1 MRARRIILLSLMVAS
16 AALSGCSLPNEII
29 QRALEQASPGSNPAI
44 LATPTLTATPSTQQE
59 RVALDVDAPT
69 ATPLSNDELLALYD
83 AAEAMTIR
91 VYEQVSP
98 SVVFITSQVISMD
111 FFGRTYPSEGTG
123 SGFVID
129 KAGHIVTNHH
139 VIENAR
145 AVEVTLLDQTVV
157 QAEVIGSD
165 AATDLAV
172 LKVDVDPSQLYPVD
186 MSYAEA
192 LRVGQTAIAIGNPF
206 GLDWTL
212 TQGVV
217 SSLGRS
223 LDISSERTIYNVIQT
238 DAAINP
244 GNSGGPLL
252 NARGQLIGVNTAIK
266 QDAENIGFA
275 VPLDTVKRVVPQLIE
290 QGYFGHPWLGISGY
304 SLFAELSNRLDLPV
318 DEGILITSISSGG
331 PADLAGLRGAQR
343 EQVVGNYRLAVGGD
357 ILVAIDEFAIDG
369 SDTLREVLETQIE
382 VGQSVIVTFYRGDQ
396 MLTAD
401 LVIQAE
407 PN

>member
-1 MRARRIILLSLMVAS
+1 MHARRIAIRMLLLASLT
-16 AALSGCSLPNEII
+16 LSGCSLPNEII
-29 QRALEQASPGSNPAI
+29 QRALERASTSPSQA
-44 LATPTLTATPSTQQE
+44 LRATPTPTATAKPKPE
-59 RVALDVDAPT
+59 RVALGQDASTPV
-69 ATPLSNDELLALYD
+69 PLSDEALLALFD

-129 KAGHIVTNHH
+129 KEGHIVTNHH

-172 LKVDVDPSQLYPVD
+172 LKVAVDPSKLYPVD
-186 MSYAEA
+186 MSYSDD

-275 VPLDTVKRVVPQLIE
+275 VPLDTVRRVVPQLIE

-304 SLFAELSNRLDLPV
+304 SLFAELSSRLDLPV

-331 PADLAGLRGAQR
+331 PADRAGLRGAQR

-357 ILVAIDEFAIDG
+357 ILVAIDDYAID
-369 SDTLREVLETQIE
+369 SSATLREVLETQIE
-382 VGQSVIVTFYRGDQ
+382 VGQAVVVTYYRGEQ

>member
-1 MRARRIILLSLMVAS
+1 
-16 AALSGCSLPNEII
+16 
-29 QRALEQASPGSNPAI
+29 
-44 LATPTLTATPSTQQE
+44 
-59 RVALDVDAPT
+59 
-69 ATPLSNDELLALYD
+69 
-83 AAEAMTIR
+83 
-91 VYEQVSP
+91 
-98 SVVFITSQVISMD
+98 
-111 FFGRTYPSEGTG
+111 
-123 SGFVID
+123 
-129 KAGHIVTNHH
+129 
-139 VIENAR
+139 
-145 AVEVTLLDQTVV
+145 
-157 QAEVIGSD
+157 
-165 AATDLAV
+165 
-172 LKVDVDPSQLYPVD
+172 VDVDPSQLYPVD
-186 MSYAEA
+186 MSYAEE

-275 VPLDTVKRVVPQLIE
+275 VPLDTVKRVVPQLVE
-290 QGYFGHPWLGISGY
+290 KGYFGHPWLGISGY

-331 PADLAGLRGAQR
+331 PADSAGLRGAQR

-357 ILVAIDEFAIDG
+357 ILVAIDDYAIDG

-382 VGQSVIVTFYRGDQ
+382 VGQSVVVTYYRGDEMQ
-396 MLTAD
+396 TAD
-401 LVIQAE
+401 LIIQAE

>member
-1 MRARRIILLSLMVAS
+1 MRTLRTALAALIVSSLLLSAC
-16 AALSGCSLPNEII
+16 ALPNEII
-29 QRALEQASPGSNPAI
+29 QRALETTIADAGQ
-44 LATPTLTATPSTQQE
+44 
-59 RVALDVDAPT
+59 VAAPT
-69 ATPLSNDELLALYD
+69 APPTVPVTRAASELEQPTPIALSDDELLALYD
-83 AAEAMTIR
+83 AAEALTVR
-91 VYEQVSP
+91 VYELVSP

-129 KAGHIVTNHH
+129 KAGHIVTNNH

-145 AVEVTLLDQTVV
+145 TIEVTLLDQTVV
-157 QAEVIGSD
+157 QAEVIGTD
-165 AATDLAV
+165 PPNDLAV
-172 LKVDVDPSQLYPVD
+172 LRVDVEASKLHPVD
-186 MSYAEA
+186 MSFDDE

-212 TQGVV
+212 TQGVI

-223 LDISSERTIYNVIQT
+223 LDVSSERTIYNVIQT

-275 VPLDTVKRVVPQLIE
+275 VPLETVKRVVPELIDK
-290 QGYFGHPWLGISGY
+290 GYFGHPWLGISGY
-304 SLFAELSNRLDLPV
+304 SLFPELSRRLELPV
-318 DEGILITSISSGG
+318 DTGILVTSLTADG
-331 PADLAGLRGAQR
+331 PADRAGLRGAQQ
-343 EQVVGNYRLAVGGD
+343 EQVIGNYRLAVGGD
-357 ILVAIDEFAIDG
+357 ILVAIDDYVID
-369 SDTLREVLETQIE
+369 SSATLRQVLETQIA
-382 VGQSVIVTFYRGDQ
+382 VGQSVVVSYYRGEQ
-396 MLTAD
+396 LMTAEM
-401 LVIQAE
+401 VIQAE